1 LSGPQHFPESLTLQT
16 AKKSVEDNEKRSLS
30 DDLLR
35 PREVAELFGVRVS
48 TVTRWTRLGRLRAAV
63 STPGGHRRYLRAD
76 VLSLRDGSEDEVDA
90 AREEMEGD
98 AVRLYEQGWNI
109 RQVAEKFDCSYG
121 AMRKILMKRT
131 SLRGRGG
138 KR

>member
-1 LSGPQHFPESLTLQT
+1 LTGPQHFPKSLT
-16 AKKSVEDNEKRSLS
+16 SIEDNKKLSLS

-48 TVTRWTRLGRLRAAV
+48 TITRWTRLGRLRAAV

-76 VLSLRDGSEDEVDA
+76 VLSLRDRSEDEVGA

-121 AMRKILMKRT
+121 VMRKILMKRT